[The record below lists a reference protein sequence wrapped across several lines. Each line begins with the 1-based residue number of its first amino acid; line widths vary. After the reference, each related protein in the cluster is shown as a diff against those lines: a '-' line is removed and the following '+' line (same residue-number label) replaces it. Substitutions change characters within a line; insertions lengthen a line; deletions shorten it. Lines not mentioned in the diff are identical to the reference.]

1 MEEEEADQG
10 LVRPGCGVLLGLQVL
25 GGVHQ
30 EGRKGEGSGGEG
42 KRMDA
47 AIDHFA
53 IMGYRKA
60 DVRSV
65 VNRLLRVGPPLLS
78 FSPSLLPRFRRP
90 IREPADAMVVR
101 SWLIR
106 PRPCAQDVY
115 GRDGWPFLEDSCY
128 SVVQDA
134 LFEMQEEQD
143 KLQLQAVQQPQQE
156 DGDTDGDDGGGGDD
170 DDEAQNHPNFNPVF
184 DNWAATSGI
193 YRNWSHKAS
202 LLWMDL

>member
-1 MEEEEADQG
+1 
-10 LVRPGCGVLLGLQVL
+10 
-25 GGVHQ
+25 
-30 EGRKGEGSGGEG
+30 
-42 KRMDA
+42 MDA

-65 VNRLLRVGPPLLS
+65 VNRLLR
-78 FSPSLLPRFRRP
+78 
-90 IREPADAMVVR
+90 
-101 SWLIR
+101 
-106 PRPCAQDVY
+106 DVY

-156 DGDTDGDDGGGGDD
+156 DGDADGDDGGGDDDD
-170 DDEAQNHPNFNPVF
+170 DDEAQQLEAAMMDPPSENAMPIVMVDSEAQPSETVLAVEQTGEVIPMIMDPPAPTAGPPHP
-184 DNWAATSGI
+184 
-193 YRNWSHKAS
+193 AS
-202 LLWMDL
+202 TGTGRTRRPCYGWISESESDSDYEEYLARRQKQVHVPAK